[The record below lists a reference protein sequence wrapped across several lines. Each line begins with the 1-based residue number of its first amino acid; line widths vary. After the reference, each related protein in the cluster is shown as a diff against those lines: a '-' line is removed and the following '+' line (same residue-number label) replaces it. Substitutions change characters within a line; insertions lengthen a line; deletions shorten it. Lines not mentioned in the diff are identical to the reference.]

1 MAKKTLKLTLSNKEN
16 RKNDEKASFLA
27 CFFCAILLLTKG
39 EESGIIGGPY
49 ASALG
54 PNLQKSTPYGIFSVE
69 SEIDL
74 AHLKFPKFRS
84 YGPRF
89 Y

>member
-1 MAKKTLKLTLSNKEN
+1 MI
-16 RKNDEKASFLA
+16 
-27 CFFCAILLLTKG
+27 FCIILLLTKG
-39 EESGIIGGPY
+39 AAGGIIDGPY

-54 PNLQKSTPYGIFSVE
+54 PNLQKSTPYGNFSVE
-69 SEIDL
+69 NEIDL

-84 YGPRF
+84 YGPRL

>member
-1 MAKKTLKLTLSNKEN
+1 MI
-16 RKNDEKASFLA
+16 
-27 CFFCAILLLTKG
+27 FCIFLLLTKSAAG
-39 EESGIIGGPY
+39 GIIGGPY

-69 SEIDL
+69 NEIDL
-74 AHLKFPKFRS
+74 ARFKFPKFRS

>member
-1 MAKKTLKLTLSNKEN
+1 MI
-16 RKNDEKASFLA
+16 
-27 CFFCAILLLTKG
+27 FCTFLLLTKG
-39 EESGIIGGPY
+39 AASGIIGGPY

-84 YGPRF
+84 YGSRF